1 MKQLLTF
8 LLGCAFFF
16 GASAQNPCDVTGI
29 EYNLHPSPLYSPD
42 SSQYLLNMP
51 DTAGVYQIY
60 VGNTGDTNTTCIS
73 LVNPWSLLRPWAQ
86 RNKMQVQWDPTGNFI
101 ICAVEREFYPELL
114 YVPYSIRIG
123 FLQSGIWMDIMACTP
138 DGATWYN
145 LATTEGGFTGP
156 AFTPNGTQCAWAEAL
171 DSSNLA
177 VNVFGDWK
185 LRLSNYAV
193 NNGTPSFTSTT
204 DITPAGARWIEPGN
218 FHPDGQQ
225 LLVSSDIGIV
235 NAEGQDQ
242 FIINIVT
249 GQVTNLNNSPMIW
262 DEHGLWSPDG
272 TKIVFMSSY
281 PYQADTNSYHTFS
294 IKTEFMLMDPNGT
307 NLQQLTHYCDTGF
320 FESGGGIAAVGYF
333 GSGDSCIYAQ
343 SLLFPDYN
351 DWIIHF
357 YGDCGW
363 SAVGMEEPQSV
374 QQCANIFPNPAHDY
388 ITLEAEPNAYIT
400 IFNMLG
406 EDVKCFTAD
415 GAISSVFVGDLPPGI
430 YLLRVDSGASSVTHE
445 ISLQ

>member
-1 MKQLLTF
+1 MKQLLA
-8 LLGCAFFF
+8 LLFGCTLFVSAI
-16 GASAQNPCDVTGI
+16 AQNECDVTTI
-29 EYNLHPSPLYSPD
+29 EYNLHPTPLYSPD
-42 SSQYLLNMP
+42 SSKYLINMP
-51 DTAGVYQIY
+51 DTAGVFQIY

-73 LVNPWSLLRPWAQ
+73 LVNPWSLLRPWVQ
-86 RNKMQVQWDPTGNFI
+86 RNKMQVQWDPTGQFI
-101 ICAVEREFYPELL
+101 ICAVEKEFYPELL

-145 LATTEGGFTGP
+145 IANTEGGFTGP
-156 AFTPNGTQCAWAEAL
+156 AFTPNGTKCAWAEAL

-185 LRLSNYAV
+185 LRLSDYAV
-193 NNGTPSFTSTT
+193 INGTPQFTATN

-225 LLVSSDIGIV
+225 LLVSSDIGML

-242 FIINIVT
+242 FIVNIVT
-249 GQVTNLNNSPMIW
+249 GQVINLNNSPMIW

-272 TKIVFMSSY
+272 SKIVFMTSY

-294 IKTEFMLMDPNGT
+294 IKAEFMLMDANGS
-307 NLQQLTHYCDTGF
+307 NLQQLTHYCDTGY

-333 GSGDSCIYAQ
+333 GLGDSCIYAQ
-343 SLLFPDYN
+343 SLLYPDYN
-351 DWIIHF
+351 DWIIRF

-363 SAVGMEEPQSV
+363 TPVGTEEHSEESTVSV
-374 QQCANIFPNPAHDY
+374 YPNPAHDY
-388 ITLEAEPNAYIT
+388 ITLNTDADAYIT
-400 IFNMLG
+400 LFNSLG
-406 EDVKCFTAD
+406 EEVKCVNAA
-415 GAISSVFVGDLPPGI
+415 GNSSAIYVGDLSPGVYI
-430 YLLRVDSGASSVTHE
+430 VRIDSAARSQSLE
-445 ISLQ
+445 IILE